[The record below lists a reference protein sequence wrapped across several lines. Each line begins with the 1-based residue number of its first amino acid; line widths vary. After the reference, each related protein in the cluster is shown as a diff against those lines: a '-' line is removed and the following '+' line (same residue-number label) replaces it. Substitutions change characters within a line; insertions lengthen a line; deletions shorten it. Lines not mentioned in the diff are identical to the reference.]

1 MNKIQKRNEAIAKYK
16 KARKQRIAAEAA
28 EKAARQE
35 LIVLYPNGGS
45 WKHENSTI
53 LLTNEQSTTLDHNK
67 ALATLYN
74 ASASDLKNRDVRMG
88 LFQELYGMD
97 LEPFIRTTEYKK
109 ITVK

>member
-53 LLTNEQSTTLDHNK
+53 LLTNEKSTTLDHNK

-74 ASASDLKNRDVRMG
+74 ASASDLKDRDVRMG

-97 LEPFIRTTEYKK
+97 LEPFTRITEYKK
-109 ITVK
+109 ITLK